1 MLYWGDFLDFFTLKL
16 LIEGSNLSIGKLL
29 TDSMQSPCVSNVL
42 STDEAVLLATI
53 ICSRI
58 GWERNGRK
66 LSIPHQLNSLTFR
79 RQEATQNYETLSP
92 ERKVE

>member
-42 STDEAVLLATI
+42 STDEAVLLAVLASPLGTTGVRGEI
-53 ICSRI
+53 LAFD
-58 GWERNGRK
+58 GP
-66 LSIPHQLNSLTFR
+66 LSLNLFPRSFVA
-79 RQEATQNYETLSP
+79 ESGGSET
-92 ERKVE
+92 VGN